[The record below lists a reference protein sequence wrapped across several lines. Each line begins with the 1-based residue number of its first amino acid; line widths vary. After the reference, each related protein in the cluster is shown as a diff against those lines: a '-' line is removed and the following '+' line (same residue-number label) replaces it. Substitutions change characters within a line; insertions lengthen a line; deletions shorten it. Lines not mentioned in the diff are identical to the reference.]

1 MSLKAYHTWLNKA
14 KKGDRV
20 TVLSGKDNG
29 KTGEVL
35 KVLPSKIRA
44 VVQGINLYKRHTPP
58 SQAGPGG
65 IVEKEASIHLS
76 NLSPLDPSDNKPAR
90 IGIKVLDGGRH
101 VRYAKRSGEI
111 IDL

>member
-1 MSLKAYHTWLNKA
+1 MVAKF

-20 TVLSGKDNG
+20 TVLTGKDKG

-35 KVLPSKIRA
+35 KVLPSKNRA

-58 SQAGPGG
+58 SQAGSGG

-76 NLSPLDPSDNKPAR
+76 NLSHLDPSDNKPAR
-90 IGIKVLDGGRH
+90 IGMKVLEGGRH

>member
-1 MSLKAYHTWLNKA
+1 MVAKI
-14 KKGDRV
+14 KKGDQV
-20 TVLSGKDNG
+20 TVLTGKDKG
-29 KTGEVL
+29 KSGEVL
-35 KVLPSKIRA
+35 KMLLSKNRA
-44 VVQGINLYKRHTPP
+44 IVQGVNVSKRHMAP

-76 NLSPLDPSDNKPAR
+76 NLAHLDPSDNKPTR
-90 IGIKVLDGGRH
+90 VGVKSLDGGRR

>member
-1 MSLKAYHTWLNKA
+1 MVGKF

-20 TVLSGKDNG
+20 TVLSGKDKG

-76 NLSPLDPSDNKPAR
+76 NLSHLEPS
-90 IGIKVLDGGRH
+90 
-101 VRYAKRSGEI
+101 KRMKIMLCFIFSPSFYF
-111 IDL
+111 LLTFFSLK

>member
-1 MSLKAYHTWLNKA
+1 MVAKF

-20 TVLSGKDNG
+20 TVLSGKDKG

-35 KVLPSKIRA
+35 KVLPAKNRA

-76 NLSPLDPSDNKPAR
+76 NLSHLDPSDNKPAR
-90 IGIKVLDGGRH
+90 IGMKVLEDGRR
-101 VRYAKRSGEI
+101 VRYAKRSSEI

>member
-1 MSLKAYHTWLNKA
+1 MVAKF

-20 TVLSGKDNG
+20 TVLNGKDKG

-35 KVLPSKIRA
+35 KILPSKNRA
-44 VVQGINLYKRHTPP
+44 VVQGINLYKRHTPA

-76 NLSPLDPSDNKPAR
+76 NLSHLDPSDNKPAR
-90 IGIKVLDGGRH
+90 IGMKVLDGGRH

>member
-1 MSLKAYHTWLNKA
+1 MVARIQ
-14 KKGDRV
+14 KGDRV
-20 TVLSGKDNG
+20 SVLCGKDKG

-35 KVLPSKIRA
+35 KVFPAKSRA
-44 VVQGINLYKRHTPP
+44 VVQGVNMFKRHTAP

-65 IVEKEASIHLS
+65 IVEKEGSIHLS
-76 NLSPLDPSDNKPAR
+76 NLAHLDPSDSKPAR
-90 IGIKVLDGGRH
+90 VGSKVLDDGRR

>member
-1 MSLKAYHTWLNKA
+1 MVARI

-20 TVLSGKDNG
+20 SVLCGKDKG

-35 KVLPSKIRA
+35 KIFPTKGRA
-44 VVQGINLYKRHTPP
+44 VVQGVNMFKRHTAP

-65 IVEKEASIHLS
+65 IVEKEGSIHLS
-76 NLSPLDPSDNKPAR
+76 NLAHLDHSDSKPAR
-90 IGIKVLDGGRH
+90 VGSKVLDDGRR

>member
-1 MSLKAYHTWLNKA
+1 MGVRI
-14 KKGDRV
+14 KKGDRISI
-20 TVLSGKDNG
+20 LCGKDKG

-35 KVLPSKIRA
+35 KVLPTKSRA
-44 VVQGINLYKRHTPP
+44 IVQGVNMLKRHTAP

-65 IVEKEASIHLS
+65 IVEKEGSIHLS
-76 NLSPLDPSDNKPAR
+76 NLAHLDPSDSKPTR
-90 IGIKVLDGGRH
+90 VGSKVLDDGRR

>member
-1 MSLKAYHTWLNKA
+1 MVAKF

-20 TVLSGKDNG
+20 TVLSGKDKG

-44 VVQGINLYKRHTPP
+44 VVQGINFYNRHSPP
-58 SQAGPGG
+58 SQAGAGG

-76 NLSPLDPSDNKPAR
+76 NLSHLDPSDDKPAR
-90 IGIKVLDGGRH
+90 IGIKVLDGGRR

>member
-1 MSLKAYHTWLNKA
+1 MVAKF

-20 TVLSGKDNG
+20 SVLSGKDKG

-35 KVLPSKIRA
+35 KVLPSISRA

-76 NLSPLDPSDNKPAR
+76 NLSHLDPSDNKPAR
-90 IGIKVLDGGRH
+90 IGMKVLDGGRH

>member
-1 MSLKAYHTWLNKA
+1 MVAKF

-20 TVLSGKDNG
+20 TVLSGKDKG

-35 KVLPSKIRA
+35 KVLPSKNRA

-76 NLSPLDPSDNKPAR
+76 NLSHLDPSDSKPAR
-90 IGIKVLDGGRH
+90 IGMKVLDGGRH

>member
-1 MSLKAYHTWLNKA
+1 MVAKF

-20 TVLSGKDNG
+20 TVLSGKDKG

-35 KVLPSKIRA
+35 KVLPSKSRA
-44 VVQGINLYKRHTPP
+44 VVQGINLFKRHTPP

-76 NLSPLDPSDNKPAR
+76 NLSHLDPSDNKPAR
-90 IGIKVLDGGRH
+90 IGMKVLEDGRR
-101 VRYAKRSGEI
+101 VRYAKRSSEI

>member
-1 MSLKAYHTWLNKA
+1 MVAKF

-20 TVLSGKDNG
+20 TVLSGKDKG

-35 KVLPSKIRA
+35 KVLPSKNRA
-44 VVQGINLYKRHTPP
+44 VVQGINLYKRHTSP

-76 NLSPLDPSDNKPAR
+76 NLSHLDPSDNKPAR

>member
-1 MSLKAYHTWLNKA
+1 MVAKF

-20 TVLSGKDNG
+20 TVLSGKDKG

-35 KVLPSKIRA
+35 KVLPSKNRA
-44 VVQGINLYKRHTPP
+44 VVQGINLYKRQTSP
-58 SQAGPGG
+58 SQAGAGC

-76 NLSPLDPSDNKPAR
+76 NLSHLDPSDNKPSR
-90 IGIKVLDGGRH
+90 IGVKVLDGGRN

>member
-1 MSLKAYHTWLNKA
+1 MVAKF

-20 TVLSGKDNG
+20 TVLSGKDKG

-35 KVLPSKIRA
+35 KVLPSKYRA

-58 SQAGPGG
+58 SQAGAGG

-76 NLSPLDPSDNKPAR
+76 NLSHLDPSDNKPAR

>member
-1 MSLKAYHTWLNKA
+1 MVAKF

-20 TVLSGKDNG
+20 TVLSGKDKG

-76 NLSPLDPSDNKPAR
+76 NLSHLDPSDNKPAR
-90 IGIKVLDGGRH
+90 IGIKILDGGRR

>member
-1 MSLKAYHTWLNKA
+1 MVAKF

-20 TVLSGKDNG
+20 TVLSGKDKG

-35 KVLPSKIRA
+35 KVLRSKNRA

-76 NLSPLDPSDNKPAR
+76 NLSHLDPSDNKPAR
-90 IGIKVLDGGRH
+90 IGMKVLDGGRH

>member
-1 MSLKAYHTWLNKA
+1 MVAKF

-20 TVLSGKDNG
+20 SVLSGKDKG

-35 KVLPSKIRA
+35 KVLPSISRA

-58 SQAGPGG
+58 SQAGAGG

-76 NLSPLDPSDNKPAR
+76 NLSHLDPSDNKPAR
-90 IGIKVLDGGRH
+90 IGMKVLDGGRH

>member
-1 MSLKAYHTWLNKA
+1 MVARI

-20 TVLSGKDNG
+20 MILSGKDQG

-35 KVLPSKIRA
+35 KLFPSNSRA
-44 VVQGINLYKRHTPP
+44 IVQGVNIHKRHTAP

-65 IVEKEASIHLS
+65 IGEKEASIHLS
-76 NLSPLDPSDNKPAR
+76 NLAHLDPSDNKPTR
-90 IGIKVLDGGRH
+90 VGVKVLDDGRH